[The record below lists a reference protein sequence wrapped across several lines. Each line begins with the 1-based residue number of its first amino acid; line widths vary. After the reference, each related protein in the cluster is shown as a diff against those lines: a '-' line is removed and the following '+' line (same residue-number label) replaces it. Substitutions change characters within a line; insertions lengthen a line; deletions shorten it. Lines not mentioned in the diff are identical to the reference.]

1 MSTSFA
7 NPTTVNVRY
16 IANDVNS
23 CVTFYTQILGFDVI
37 MNPPTGFAILS
48 KGNLRLLFNH
58 PGAGGAGKAMPDGA
72 VPAPGGWNRIQFEV
86 QNIESVIK
94 DLKGKNVR
102 FRNDLVTANAGKQIL
117 VMDPSGNLIELFE
130 PKR

>member
-1 MSTSFA
+1 
-7 NPTTVNVRY
+7 
-16 IANDVNS
+16 
-23 CVTFYTQILGFDVI
+23 

-48 KGNLRLLFNH
+48 KGNLRLLFNQ
-58 PGAGGAGKAMPDGA
+58 PGAGGAGQTMPDGA

-86 QNIESVIK
+86 QDIESVIE

-117 VMDPSGNLIELFE
+117 LMGPSGNLIELFE
-130 PKR
+130 PKREDK